1 MAYKIKAIRFT
12 LEKARRHQ
20 VIEVNADKGRYEVTS
35 ANSGNTYQVSL
46 QDIRCTCDRDQY
58 IGKDNGFVNHCS
70 HVQAAFIYRALKA
83 DKWLVA
89 RNEDADVSNLKRQV
103 VVLRQKG
110 QGHGDGVKWT
120 ARKIDK
126 DKAQAKIEQFEK
138 GPRHLENNF
147 IRKIARKSSKRVAGQ
162 EAPELVAA

>member
-20 VIEVNADKGRYEVTS
+20 VVEVNADTGRYEVTS
-35 ANSGNTYQVSL
+35 ANSGNSYQVSL

-58 IGKDNGFVNHCS
+58 IGKDNGFVNHC
-70 HVQAAFIYRALKA
+70 
-83 DKWLVA
+83 KWLVA

-110 QGHGDGVKWT
+110 QSHGDGVKWT
-120 ARKIDK
+120 ARKIDA
-126 DKAQAKIEQFEK
+126 DKARAKIKQFEK